1 MYSAKQFKLS
11 VLNSDDEQVKL
22 TARSSLA
29 LHMQKRKVPEALVAD
44 GNVFAGFQ
52 RSVEG
57 NLMKNSKVN
66 WPRSEWVHLNELCV
80 RENVVLEKRVMDDC
94 YALTFDVDDDVHVST
109 TTAKTAYTLCKQSHL
124 AKFTAEWKTKE
135 SQGRVVRDATQVD
148 HKLSNAYLSN
158 AKLKDVIVSFIVR
171 GRLQLLQCNSLLSL
185 YYPNQYTKRCT
196 LCNHP
201 TETVSH
207 VVNGCTKYQAYYQSR
222 HNIIVDI
229 IAHHI
234 QTRNGS
240 KQILKDTC
248 LTPQLFD
255 SGDASFVTNAVRP
268 DITSINK
275 IDLKCL

>member
-1 MYSAKQFKLS
+1 
-11 VLNSDDEQVKL
+11 
-22 TARSSLA
+22 
-29 LHMQKRKVPEALVAD
+29 
-44 GNVFAGFQ
+44 
-52 RSVEG
+52 
-57 NLMKNSKVN
+57 
-66 WPRSEWVHLNELCV
+66 
-80 RENVVLEKRVMDDC
+80 
-94 YALTFDVDDDVHVST
+94 
-109 TTAKTAYTLCKQSHL
+109 
-124 AKFTAEWKTKE
+124 
-135 SQGRVVRDATQVD
+135 VRDATQVD

-207 VVNGCTKYQAYYQSR
+207 VLNGCTKYQAYYQSR
-222 HNIIVDI
+222 HNRIVDI

-255 SGDASFVTNAVRP
+255 SGDASFVTNAIRP
-268 DITSINK
+268 DITLINRIDHEVFIIEVAVPFDAHIDVCYATKFEKYMPLCLEINSIVFFCRIVVFVFGSLGHVHSKVVPGMK
-275 IDLKCL
+275 ILGIPAYTGKWLARYLSVSAAIGSFRT